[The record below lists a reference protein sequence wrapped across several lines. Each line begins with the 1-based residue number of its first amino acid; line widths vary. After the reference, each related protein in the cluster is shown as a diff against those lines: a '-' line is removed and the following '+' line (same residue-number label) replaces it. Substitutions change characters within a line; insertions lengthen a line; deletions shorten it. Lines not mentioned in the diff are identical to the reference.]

1 MTARHQT
8 RVIAHRGASG
18 YLPEHT
24 LAAKCLAYGMGADFL
39 EQDVVACRD
48 GTLVVLHD
56 VVLDDVTD
64 VASCYADRRRSDGHF
79 YVIDFDMAELRRL
92 RLQERRRPGT
102 DEPLFA
108 GRYSGEQP
116 DFGIVSLA
124 DELSLV
130 RGLNATTGRR
140 VGVYPEI
147 KAPAFHA
154 EHGIEL
160 GPAVLGQLE
169 RSGWLDGS
177 APVFV
182 QCFDADTLLHLHAQ
196 HGASLP
202 LVQLLD
208 KRGAERLE
216 ADPDGIDRVA
226 RYAVAVGLPY
236 ECLLVAFD
244 ARSPRTPLRASRLAA
259 RLHDAGLAIH
269 PYTFRRETFAGNPEG
284 FRALLDFFIHEIEV
298 DGLFCD
304 QADIAV
310 AARDRPH

>member
-1 MTARHQT
+1 MTARQKT

-64 VASCYADRRRSDGHF
+64 VASRYADRRRNDGHF
-79 YVIDFDMAELRRL
+79 YVIDFDMAELQQL
-92 RLQERRRPGT
+92 RVQERRRPGT

-108 GRYSGEQP
+108 GRYTGDRP
-116 DFGIVSLA
+116 DFAIVSLA

-147 KAPAFHA
+147 KAPAFHEA
-154 EHGIEL
+154 HGIDL
-160 GPAVLGQLE
+160 GPAE
-169 RSGWLDGS
+169 RSGWLDGG

-182 QCFDADTLLHLHAQ
+182 QCFDADALLRLHSGY
-196 HGASLP
+196 GASLP

-208 KRGAERLE
+208 KRGAEQLD
-216 ADPDGIDRVA
+216 ADPAEIDRVA

-236 ECLLVAFD
+236 ECLLADFD
-244 ARSPRTPLRASRLAA
+244 SGAPGAPLRASGLAA
-259 RLHDAGLAIH
+259 L
-269 PYTFRRETFAGNPEG
+269 YTSWM
-284 FRALLDFFIHEIEV
+284 
-298 DGLFCD
+298 
-304 QADIAV
+304 
-310 AARDRPH
+310 